1 MLSSLSRC
9 HRHSVYK
16 FTSVLYR
23 QQQQPI
29 QRQIYSLSSKHLHH
43 RPIMSSAA
51 RSHSPPVEQP
61 DAKRLKTEHIPAS
74 EGPSST
80 IIPEPE
86 QENPTTAAESSS
98 KGGKPRGKRG
108 GQKNKQQKRRD
119 RRPAPPDAYSP
130 GDVLWRDV
138 LHVLGST
145 TSSNSASWQEVQN
158 AGHEYAE
165 KAKEEGWDYQSPFA
179 CGREDVKAEIE
190 VDICMIGSD
199 GALRKSLLLGY
210 YY

>member
-9 HRHSVYK
+9 HRHSVHK

-29 QRQIYSLSSKHLHH
+29 HHQIYSLSSKQLHH
-43 RPIMSSAA
+43 RPIMSSTA
-51 RSHSPPVEQP
+51 RSHSPSSSEP
-61 DAKRLKTEHIPAS
+61 DAKRLKTEHPPA
-74 EGPSST
+74 SST

-86 QENPTTAAESSS
+86 QENPTTAESSS

-145 TSSNSASWQEVQN
+145 FTSSNSASWQEVQN

-210 YY
+210 CY